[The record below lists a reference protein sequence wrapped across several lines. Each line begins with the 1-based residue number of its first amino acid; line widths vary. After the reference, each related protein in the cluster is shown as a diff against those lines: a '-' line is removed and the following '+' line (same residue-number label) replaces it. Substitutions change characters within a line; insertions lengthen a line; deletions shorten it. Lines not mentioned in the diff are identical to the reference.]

1 MKPGDLVVWE
11 LDLLMEGPDA
21 EIGLVLSDVVC
32 EMWGDEPVPHVFVSF
47 PIQGVQHCR
56 ARHLRVVEYEEQ
68 N

>member
-11 LDLLMEGPDA
+11 LDFLMEGPDA

-32 EMWGDEPVPHVFVSF
+32 EMWGDEPVPHVYVNFSS
-47 PIQGVQHCR
+47 QGIEYCR
-56 ARHLRVVEYEEQ
+56 ARHLHVVEHEER